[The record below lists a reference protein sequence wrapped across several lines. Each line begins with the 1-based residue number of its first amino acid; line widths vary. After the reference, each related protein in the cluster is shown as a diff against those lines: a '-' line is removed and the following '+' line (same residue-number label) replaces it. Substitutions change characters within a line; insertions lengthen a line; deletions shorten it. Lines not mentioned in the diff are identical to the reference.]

1 MFNEFVSFIKEIFY
15 KKFKLKIYLYLLL
28 SIFGSMLEILS
39 IGLLIPVLNWVTKSE
54 NELSFFNINF
64 HQYFDLNINE
74 VLLLFLVFLLFI
86 FLLKLIF
93 FILFEIYKNNFLLN
107 LNQYLSSKIYTN
119 YISRKYLFYVNS
131 NSSEIINNI
140 RSIDEYCNGVFT
152 SVLKLIVDILTL
164 ILFIVLLLM
173 IEITITLISIVSII
187 LVSLV
192 LYYVSKESLS
202 KKGEERY
209 LLSRDLY
216 KFLSESLRGIREV
229 KIYNLQKFYTNL
241 FINTNLGHYKNA
253 TSISLIS
260 FIPKVLLEFFVIF
273 LFLFSLYYLKIN
285 NYSLGNI
292 ALILGTLLLVMIR
305 VMPIVLRIL
314 NNLQIIKSKYFA
326 FKIIQDNIN
335 FKDIESDINLKTN
348 KFLAIKSKIYSKDLV
363 FGYEKNNLVFDKLN
377 FEFKIGNI
385 YGIYGDSGS
394 GKSTFV
400 DIVSGL
406 LSPSTGNIMFDD
418 NLDIDN
424 YKKEWVHNISFVP
437 QSTFFYDGS
446 ILDNIIIGN
455 QKISVDYEKINEILK
470 KIDLIKFVN
479 SLPKGINTNI
489 GESGNKLSGGQR
501 QRLGIA
507 RALYK
512 NSKILIL
519 DESTT
524 GLDLDTE
531 SKVLKT
537 IQNIK
542 KDKLTIVISHRKE
555 VLEFC
560 DYKYKI
566 LNKKI
571 IEIDN

>member
-15 KKFKLKIYLYLLL
+15 KKFKLRIYLYLLL

-74 VLLLFLVFLLFI
+74 VFLLFLVFLLFI

-348 KFLAIKSKIYSKDLV
+348 KFLAIKSK
-363 FGYEKNNLVFDKLN
+363 F
-377 FEFKIGNI
+377 
-385 YGIYGDSGS
+385 
-394 GKSTFV
+394 
-400 DIVSGL
+400 
-406 LSPSTGNIMFDD
+406 
-418 NLDIDN
+418 
-424 YKKEWVHNISFVP
+424 
-437 QSTFFYDGS
+437 
-446 ILDNIIIGN
+446 
-455 QKISVDYEKINEILK
+455 ILK
-470 KIDLIKFVN
+470 I
-479 SLPKGINTNI
+479 
-489 GESGNKLSGGQR
+489 
-501 QRLGIA
+501 
-507 RALYK
+507 
-512 NSKILIL
+512 
-519 DESTT
+519 
-524 GLDLDTE
+524 
-531 SKVLKT
+531 
-537 IQNIK
+537 
-542 KDKLTIVISHRKE
+542 
-555 VLEFC
+555 
-560 DYKYKI
+560 
-566 LNKKI
+566 
-571 IEIDN
+571 